1 MEISEILSYENF
13 YMEYTLLSYNYL
25 FNTAFCEC
33 NL

>member
-13 YMEYTLLSYNYL
+13 YMEYTLSYNDL
-25 FNTAFCEC
+25 FNTVFCEC